1 MEIKSIIFFLLIGLS
16 VNAQVVCN
24 MCSDQGSEIVLVSVN
39 NGGVAPF
46 DWELIDGG
54 TVISSGSSSANP
66 VSVVIPNPGV
76 STTYDIKITD
86 ATGCEQIGMTDIIV
100 RDPVTI
106 TCEASVGGQAFQ
118 VEADCTIEICTEGTA
133 ATLTNGTNIVY
144 TGSNDGLED
153 ATIRVQEIYAQ
164 YNWTWPDGST
174 TQGRSVTGVIP
185 GVYTVSV
192 EDEFGCQ
199 SSQEYTVV
207 EENRPTLQFDISGA
221 DCVGSA
227 LLGEIQAYEIFTTGA
242 SVVWT
247 HNGSSDFLQPN
258 LEPGTYTVIATGPS
272 GCESIYQVSVGTDT
286 PPVIDPIDDIEV
298 CGNPSTLT
306 FDWRANSGPG
316 TYKVFCGGQVA
327 ASSTYVSAVNSVTV
341 TINNPMNAGY
351 TLEVTDS
358 GGCVG
363 FETFNYTASGGFV
376 LTLECANGN

>member
-24 MCSDQGSEIVLVSVN
+24 MCSDQGSEIILVSVN

-76 STTYDIKITD
+76 NTTYDIKITD

-106 TCEASVGGQAFQ
+106 TCESSLGGQGFQ
-118 VEADCTIEICTEGTA
+118 VEADCTIEVCTEGTA
-133 ATLTNGTNIVY
+133 AALTNGTNIVY
-144 TGSNDGLED
+144 TGSNDGLEN

-207 EENRPTLQFDISGA
+207 EQSRPTYSFNISGTA
-221 DCVGSA
+221 CDG
-227 LLGEIQAYEIFTTGA
+227 GMTGGIQAQEVFTSGSTLVWLHDGSTDSIQTGLA
-242 SVVWT
+242 A
-247 HNGSSDFLQPN
+247 
-258 LEPGTYTVIATGPS
+258 GTYTVIATGIG
-272 GCESIYQVSVGTDT
+272 GCESIYQVSVPSDS
-286 PPVIDPIDDIEV
+286 PPPLDPIADIEV
-298 CGNPSTLT
+298 CGSASVLT
-306 FDWRANSGPG
+306 FDWSGASGPG
-316 TYKVFCGGQVA
+316 TYQVFCGGSSAPA
-327 ASSTYVSAVNSVTV
+327 ASSSWNGNPVTV
-341 TINNPMNAGY
+341 TINNPMNGGY
-351 TLEVTDS
+351 TLEVVDLN
-358 GGCVG
+358 GCVG
-363 FETFNYTASGGFV
+363 TQTFNYTASGGFV